1 MKGWE
6 AMTVTFDREVQ
17 IRKWRDHLR
26 GTGTVAA
33 SDLEEL
39 ESHLRDGIADLLQ
52 SGLSE
57 EEAFLV
63 SVRRLGDIG
72 AMGEEYGKVPAENLW
87 RQMVLSPDS
96 PEERRRYARE
106 FALVVVLGLFAGLLA
121 KVPAFLGLGRF
132 GEFGVPYIRNF
143 ALFALP
149 GVAAYL
155 CWKRAISWRL
165 IAVVAAI
172 FATAAVVVNVYP
184 AGDTNH
190 TTILTGIH
198 LPVALWLVTGVAY
211 SGSGWRRTGIRMDFV
226 RFTGEAFIYAILIG
240 CGGAVLTIIARALFD
255 LAGIDASGFVDNYLV
270 VFGGFAIPV
279 VAVFLVERKKTVIEN
294 LAPILAR
301 IFTPLFLLLMAS
313 VLIGIGVSGG
323 VRENREILISVDLLL
338 VLVLALV
345 LYTMSAR
352 DDQKGFGVS
361 DGLTLGLLLAALI
374 LDGLSASAI
383 VFRLSEYG
391 WSPNKVAALG
401 ENIVLLLNLIGL
413 SAGYFLFALKRI
425 PHDQIVAAQMRYL
438 PVYFV
443 WALFVALVFPPLF
456 GFR

>member
-1 MKGWE
+1 M
-6 AMTVTFDREVQ
+6 A
-17 IRKWRDHLR
+17 
-26 GTGTVAA
+26 
-33 SDLEEL
+33 
-39 ESHLRDGIADLLQ
+39 
-52 SGLSE
+52 
-57 EEAFLV
+57 
-63 SVRRLGDIG
+63 
-72 AMGEEYGKVPAENLW
+72 
-87 RQMVLSPDS
+87 
-96 PEERRRYARE
+96 
-106 FALVVVLGLFAGLLA
+106 
-121 KVPAFLGLGRF
+121 
-132 GEFGVPYIRNF
+132 
-143 ALFALP
+143 
-149 GVAAYL
+149 
-155 CWKRAISWRL
+155 
-165 IAVVAAI
+165 
-172 FATAAVVVNVYP
+172 
-184 AGDTNH
+184 
-190 TTILTGIH
+190 
-198 LPVALWLVTGVAY
+198 
-211 SGSGWRRTGIRMDFV
+211 
-226 RFTGEAFIYAILIG
+226 
-240 CGGAVLTIIARALFD
+240 
-255 LAGIDASGFVDNYLV
+255 
-270 VFGGFAIPV
+270 FGGEK